1 MHLPFCNG
9 AAGKLQQHLMDTYGQ
24 PRLGYRLLMATC
36 CCGELKHE
44 DLFEMKGFS
53 THTRVLDT
61 LL

>member
-1 MHLPFCNG
+1 MY
-9 AAGKLQQHLMDTYGQ
+9 TYGW
-24 PRLGYRLLMATC
+24 PRLGYRLLMAAC
-36 CCGELKHE
+36 CCGELEQE